1 MATRRGSLA
10 LPIRSHVVVI
20 FLTAVAVAL
29 GLVAAVQAPSH
40 ADPGLTIAQAQREVN
55 ALYNQA
61 SRAQEAYNTAHY
73 KVQQT
78 QANLARVRKQLDEQ
92 KRTVAKAEAQLSTY
106 ATAMYAT
113 GGMDPTLQLM
123 LSDNPTEFLA
133 QAGALD
139 QMAQDQSAAV
149 RDANAAKL
157 QMAQTQQVVND
168 QLASLK
174 KLQAQ
179 AAKQK
184 QAVDSKLAAAR
195 NVLSHLKAQQRARLA
210 RLQRQRAAAAAAQ
223 AQQQL
228 ATVPA
233 PTVASTPT
241 SSGNGGGGGG
251 GVAVN
256 GRAAAA
262 VAYARA
268 QVGKPYVFGAAGPS
282 AFDCSGLT
290 MMAWAQAG
298 VSLAHS
304 ATVQYYQTT
313 RISQSSIQP
322 GDLVFFY
329 SGPEHVGIYIGGGL
343 FVHAANPSEG
353 VRVDSLFSSYWQ
365 SVLLGIGRV

>member
-1 MATRRGSLA
+1 MATRRGSFA
-10 LPIRSHVVVI
+10 LRVRSQVVVI
-20 FLTAVAVAL
+20 AVTALAVAL

-73 KVQQT
+73 KVQQA
-78 QANLARVRKQLDEQ
+78 QANLARVRKQLAEQ
-92 KRTVAKAEAQLSTY
+92 KRTVAKAQAQLSTY

-149 RDANAAKL
+149 REANAAKL

-168 QLASLK
+168 QLAALT

-184 QAVDSKLAAAR
+184 HAVDAKLAAAR

-228 ATVPA
+228 AQVPA
-233 PTVASTPT
+233 PSPTPVG
-241 SSGNGGGGGG
+241 SGSGGS
-251 GVAVN
+251 VSVN

-329 SGPEHVGIYIGGGL
+329 SGPEHVGIYVGGGL